1 MNRFEFDLLL
11 ENCRQQLTEG
21 KKLAEILQEHPVQAD
36 RLEPLLQA
44 ALLLQELPQQL
55 APESGVNRGRARLLS
70 EAAELERAGHFSKN
84 RTIWSFFRYSG
95 RGFKSIDNLLFGKE
109 TIEMKFIPRLAL
121 YLLLT
126 ILVAGFFTVNA
137 SASSLPGDALYNLK
151 LGWEQVQIALTFND
165 QTKLKLE
172 DELEQE
178 RLSEVQSLL
187 GEGRVE
193 DVEFLG
199 LIENQDGA
207 SWTISGIVVQID
219 ANTELKGLLEIGTLV
234 KVEALTQDDGSL
246 LAIEIYPGS
255 GFQSDS
261 SEDDRDGT
269 ETPEAE
275 ESGTPDVDES
285 ETPDPDDYDDD
296 DDDGPTKTSEPEKTE
311 DSDGHDGDEDDDDDD
326 DDDDDED

>member
-21 KKLAEILQEHPVQAD
+21 KKLAEILQEHPAQAD

-44 ALLLQELPQQL
+44 ALLVQELPQQL

-95 RGFKSIDNLLFGKE
+95 RGFKSFDNLLFGKE

-165 QTKLKLE
+165 RDQT
-172 DELEQE
+172 QT
-178 RLSEVQSLL
+178 
-187 GEGRVE
+187 GR
-193 DVEFLG
+193 
-199 LIENQDGA
+199 
-207 SWTISGIVVQID
+207 
-219 ANTELKGLLEIGTLV
+219 
-234 KVEALTQDDGSL
+234 
-246 LAIEIYPGS
+246 
-255 GFQSDS
+255 
-261 SEDDRDGT
+261 
-269 ETPEAE
+269 
-275 ESGTPDVDES
+275 
-285 ETPDPDDYDDD
+285 
-296 DDDGPTKTSEPEKTE
+296 
-311 DSDGHDGDEDDDDDD
+311 
-326 DDDDDED
+326 